1 VKAITNPRT
10 DKEKLFAKKQ
20 EDVRKGVERVFGVM
34 LMQFQILYRP
44 CRMWHLSSMQSVI
57 IACVAIRNMV
67 VLERKD
73 SYTGT
78 RVAELGGRDVHS
90 GVVRI
95 NKSPQTEAE
104 HVQLWRTVAVPVE
117 SRGDHQRLKNA
128 LIDHIWSWKGETA
141 SSGSVSD
148 EE

>member
-1 VKAITNPRT
+1 
-10 DKEKLFAKKQ
+10 
-20 EDVRKGVERVFGVM
+20 
-34 LMQFQILYRP
+34 
-44 CRMWHLSSMQSVI
+44 MQSVV
-57 IACVAIRNMV
+57 IACVVIHNMV

-78 RVAELGGRDVHS
+78 RVAELGGHDVPS
-90 GVVRI
+90 GIVRI

-104 HVQLWRTVAVPVE
+104 HVQLWSTMAVPVE
-117 SRGDHQRLKNA
+117 SRGDHQRLKNE
-128 LIDHIWSWKGETA
+128 LIDHIWTRKGETV